1 MLILGF
7 VLTGLLVLCLVLSIY
22 WGVLN
27 RRRYLAN
34 MKVAAELDHV
44 MGEAITLV
52 KNNQALNDTLK
63 NKDSHA
69 SMTIEDLYKTE
80 QRQDGNVDL
89 ESPEM
94 LSTILTVMVHK
105 YGPAKLSLKD
115 FQRLP
120 DGEYVSV
127 YVDSK
132 SQKLILSMDHDLAE
146 KNPLDMISFTN
157 SDDSTFH

>member
-1 MLILGF
+1 MLILDF
-7 VLTGLLVLCLVLSIY
+7 VLSGLLGLCLILSIY

-34 MKVAAELDHV
+34 ITVADELDRV
-44 MGEAITLV
+44 MGEAVALV
-52 KNNQALNDTLK
+52 HNNQALNDSLK
-63 NKDSHA
+63 KKESSG
-69 SMTIEDLYKTE
+69 SMTVADLYKSPTGHNG
-80 QRQDGNVDL
+80 DVDL
-89 ESPEM
+89 ESQEM
-94 LSTILTVMVHK
+94 LSTILTVIIHK
-105 YGPAKLSLKD
+105 YGSAKLSLKD

-132 SQKLILSMDHDLAE
+132 SNKLILSMDHNLAD
-146 KNPLDMISFTN
+146 KNPLDMVSFTN

>member
-1 MLILGF
+1 MLILDF

-89 ESPEM
+89 
-94 LSTILTVMVHK
+94 

-132 SQKLILSMDHDLAE
+132 SQKLILSMDHDLAD

>member
-1 MLILGF
+1 MLILDF
-7 VLTGLLVLCLVLSIY
+7 VLSGLLGLCLILSIY
-22 WGVLN
+22 WGLLN
-27 RRRYLAN
+27 RRKYRAN
-34 MKVAAELDHV
+34 IKVADELDRV

-52 KNNQALNDTLK
+52 QNNQTLNDSLK
-63 NKDSHA
+63 KKESSG
-69 SMTIEDLYKTE
+69 SMTIADLYKSPKGHSGE
-80 QRQDGNVDL
+80 VDL

-94 LSTILTVMVHK
+94 LSTILTVIIHK

-132 SQKLILSMDHDLAE
+132 SNKLVLSMDHNLAD
-146 KNPLDMISFTN
+146 KNPLDMVSFTN

>member
-1 MLILGF
+1 MLILDF
-7 VLTGLLVLCLVLSIY
+7 VLSGLLGLCLILSIY

-34 MKVAAELDHV
+34 ITVADELDRV
-44 MGEAITLV
+44 MGEAVALV
-52 KNNQALNDTLK
+52 HNNQALNDSLK
-63 NKDSHA
+63 KKESSG
-69 SMTIEDLYKTE
+69 SMTVADLYKSPTGHNG
-80 QRQDGNVDL
+80 DVDL

-94 LSTILTVMVHK
+94 LSTILTVIIHK
-105 YGPAKLSLKD
+105 YGSAKLSLKD

-120 DGEYVSV
+120 DGGYVSV

-132 SQKLILSMDHDLAE
+132 SNKLILSMDHNLAD
-146 KNPLDMISFTN
+146 KNPLDMVSFTN